1 MWLRLRQ
8 ICLVARKLAPAIEDL
23 KAAFGLEVCYV
34 DPGVKVFGLENS
46 LVPVGNQFL
55 EVVAPIEENTAA
67 GRYLE
72 RRSGEGGYMVITQC
86 DDHAPRR
93 KRVEELG
100 VRVAFGIDRPDYQ
113 GMQLH
118 PRDTGGSFLEI
129 DWQRDGEAPDGP
141 WWPAGP
147 DWWPARRTDV
157 VSAIRAAEL
166 QSPDPDRLA
175 HRWSEI
181 VEIPLGQ
188 DERGHPTITLENASI
203 RFVEA
208 TDGRGEGLGGVDLAV
223 VDRSRLFDAA
233 SQRGLPTRDDCVLIC
248 GTRFRPVDS

>member
-8 ICLVARKLAPAIEDL
+8 ICLVARELAPAIEDL
-23 KAAFGLEVCYV
+23 KAVFGLEVCCV
-34 DPGVKVFGLENS
+34 DPGVKAFGLENS
-46 LVPVGNQFL
+46 LLPVGNQFL

-72 RRSGEGGYMVITQC
+72 RRGGDGGYMVITQC
-86 DDHAPRR
+86 DDHPPRL

-100 VRVAFGIDRPDYQ
+100 VRLAFRIDRPEYQ

-129 DWQRDGEAPDGP
+129 DWQGGGDAPDGP
-141 WWPAGP
+141 WWPAGR
-147 DWWPARRTDV
+147 DWKPARRTHV
-157 VSAIRAAEL
+157 ISSIHAAEL

-175 HRWSEI
+175 RRWSEI
-181 VEIPLGQ
+181 VEIPVH
-188 DERGHPTITLENASI
+188 RGEEGDPTIALEDASL

-208 TDGRGEGLGGVDLAV
+208 RDGRGEGLGGVDLVA
-223 VDRSRLFDAA
+223 VDRDRLLRAA
-233 SQRGLPTRDDCVLIC
+233 EDRGLPIDGDSVLIC
-248 GTRFRPVDS
+248 GTRFRAVDG

>member
-8 ICLVARKLAPAIEDL
+8 ICLVARELAPAIEDL
-23 KAAFGLEVCYV
+23 KAVFGLEVCHV

-46 LVPVGNQFL
+46 LLPVGNQFL
-55 EVVAPIEENTAA
+55 EVVAPVEENTAA

-72 RRSGEGGYMVITQC
+72 RRGGDGGYMVIHQC
-86 DDHAPRR
+86 DDHSPRR

-100 VRVAFGIDRPDYQ
+100 VRIALRFDRPEYQ

-129 DWQRDGEAPDGP
+129 DWQRGGDAPDGP
-141 WWPAGP
+141 WWPAGRN
-147 DWWPARRTDV
+147 WKPARRTDV
-157 VSAIRAAEL
+157 VSSIQAAEL

-175 HRWSEI
+175 RRWSEI
-181 VEIPLGQ
+181 IEIPVH
-188 DERGHPTITLENASI
+188 RGEEGHLTIALENASL

-208 TDGRGEGLGGVDLAV
+208 LDGRGEGLGGVDLGV
-223 VDRSRLFDAA
+223 VDRARLFGAA
-233 SQRGLPTRDDCVLIC
+233 EERGLRIEDDRVLIC
-248 GTRFRPVDS
+248 GLRFRPVD

>member
-8 ICLVARKLAPAIEDL
+8 ICLVARELAPAIDDL
-23 KAAFGLEVCYV
+23 KAVFGLEVCHV
-34 DPGVKVFGLENS
+34 DPGVRVFGLENS
-46 LVPVGNQFL
+46 LLPVGNQFL
-55 EVVAPIEENTAA
+55 EVVAPVEENTAA
-67 GRYLE
+67 GRYLD
-72 RRSGEGGYMVITQC
+72 RRGGDGGYMVITQC
-86 DDHAPRR
+86 DDSAPRR

-100 VRVAFGIDRPDYQ
+100 VRIAFRIDRPDYQ

-129 DWQRDGEAPDGP
+129 DWQRGGDAPDGP

-147 DWWPARRTDV
+147 DWRPARRTEV

-166 QSPDPDRLA
+166 QSPDPERLA
-175 HRWSEI
+175 RRWSEI
-181 VEIPLGQ
+181 VEIQLTRDDAGRPLLS
-188 DERGHPTITLENASI
+188 LENATI

-223 VDRSRLFDAA
+223 VDRGRLFEAA
-233 SQRGLPTRDDCVLIC
+233 GARGLPIRGDCVVVG
-248 GTRFRPVDS
+248 GTRFRAVGV